1 MAPRDRGMECLLH
14 LRLHSLQ
21 PLACPPCHAV
31 HIARHVFQPLHVGQ
45 ENCSTPTSRVA
56 DFRSS
61 RSSTCSSSSRSSS
74 PILDVPR
81 EGLVGSDDEEEEGGE
96 GTKDVG
102 EDGRGGWLA
111 FEAPDAPGEGDV
123 AVVDQDGVHAEDDEA
138 ELGKV
143 GNGTDEVG
151 VCVGVVDREHGCQV
165 DAGAGGEEARFDRKW
180 EVDAEVFFP
189 GDHFPLGVA
198 EALLGGGDAV
208 KDTPVVQGQGDEQ
221 CTG

>member
-1 MAPRDRGMECLLH
+1 MVLSAPE
-14 LRLHSLQ
+14 
-21 PLACPPCHAV
+21 PVTTAALAISSFAGGGAV
-31 HIARHVFQPLHVGQ
+31 ATAAGAAAKVGLDCFKD
-45 ENCSTPTSRVA
+45 EREGEA
-56 DFRSS
+56 GDEH
-61 RSSTCSSSSRSSS
+61 SS

-180 EVDAEVFFP
+180 EGDAEVFFP

-198 EALLGGGDAV
+198 EALLGGGDTV